1 MQRPNFSEKVL
12 VCIRRDMHCPWQPS
26 GTSSCSRSTPLTV
39 TTGPWCVYCKK
50 KMAKKMVWK
59 TKWGFRFL
67 SPELLPH
74 SVTLKGPREQFI
86 LNFNIYFETRFLIH
100 TLNIFIHN
108 LKPNNYHRHIWLIY
122 DSYIIW
128 AMLLQKRISSIK
140 ERFLL
145 MAAARGSRD

>member
-1 MQRPNFSEKVL
+1 MQRPKFSEKVL

-86 LNFNIYFETRFLIH
+86 LNFNIDFEKWFLIH
-100 TLNIFIHN
+100 ILNLFIHN
-108 LKPNNYHRHIWLIY
+108 LKPNIHHRHIVC
-122 DSYIIW
+122 
-128 AMLLQKRISSIK
+128 AMLLQKRISYI
-140 ERFLL
+140 EGRFLL